1 MKAITSAVLLIV
13 LLDCGASFG
22 DISQKQ
28 NPSAAAAPSA
38 DRLGLTC
45 TQILQ
50 MSSSDWGKKFNA
62 AKDASPQSTVHAIAA
77 YGSCYDARTNHLAAA
92 LGKSGKGPLMGAR
105 GNFRDFQKSLDDF
118 TAKALSASNAADDSQ
133 KSAYARLYEKQ
144 FRYQF
149 YQGYAQRDV
158 LSRPLTPEESDAYAK
173 AKNHFGEVLGLLSDD
188 KLHSVHAAFRQIF
201 DAGPVSDV
209 TKLEL
214 YNFAI
219 FLLAPPKDKPFSPP
233 PF

>member
-1 MKAITSAVLLIV
+1 MKLFAIIAASLIFLPHCFAQTKTV
-13 LLDCGASFG
+13 PHNSTD
-22 DISQKQ
+22 
-28 NPSAAAAPSA
+28 P
-38 DRLGLTC
+38 DRLGQTC
-45 TQILQ
+45 AQILK
-50 MSSSDWGKKFNA
+50 MASSDWIAYFNEKSGPTTPGNPSSVIRGISSYGK
-62 AKDASPQSTVHAIAA
+62 
-77 YGSCYDARTNHLAAA
+77 CYDERTNHLAAS
-92 LGKSGKGPLMGAR
+92 LGKSGKGPLMGAN